1 MALNDKS
8 SRNSELEDDC
18 QEAND
23 LGRLVHDIDARQEQ
37 DLRDDDDHEEGE
49 LEEEPED
56 GDDVDINI
64 EEELHE
70 DDQDKES
77 VLSVD
82 ISAVEDQADIDM
94 ASYDEE
100 ER

>member
-18 QEAND
+18 QEAKD